1 MEKVLAGKYELQ
13 RRIGEG
19 SGGIVYLAWDRHL
32 ERLVAV
38 KSQKLPENPADCDM
52 LRREMEMLKTL
63 KHPMLPAVYD
73 FFVEEAPYLV
83 MEYIQGMNLYQLIE
97 KEGAIAEEQ
106 ACEWALQLID
116 LFSYLH
122 SHKPPVIYRDLK
134 PRNMMVCPDG
144 KLRVVDLG
152 TAFFFR
158 YSEKRMADM
167 AGTVGYAAPEQLGD
181 AENTMAKADERS
193 DIYTFG
199 ATLYHMLTGFDPSL
213 PPYGIRP
220 VRTMNPAL
228 TAGIEWIVKRC
239 TQVEPSKRYQ
249 SMEEVKADLARR
261 TYLGRR
267 HSIGGFGRKNR
278 YVLKKL
284 EKKIW
289 LTDKKTVGLL
299 AIVLLLGG
307 MVFGRQPVHIYHMEA
322 PLPVIVYNTQGQK
335 MIIRY
340 DSVYTPEGNLI
351 LELDEELFA
360 KENIQELSVSLTD
373 CLTGERQERIF
384 YVMGK

>member
-13 RRIGEG
+13 RQIGEG

-32 ERLVAV
+32 ERPVAV

-63 KHPMLPAVYD
+63 KHPMLPEVYD
-73 FFVEEAPYLV
+73 FFWEETSYLV
-83 MEYIQGMNLYQLIE
+83 MEYIQGMNLYQMIE

-106 ACEWALQLID
+106 ACEWALQIID

-158 YSEKRMADM
+158 YSERRMVGM
-167 AGTVGYAAPEQLGD
+167 AGTFGYAAPEQLGD
-181 AENTMAKADERS
+181 AENTMVKADERS

-228 TAGIEWIVKRC
+228 TSGIEWIVRRC

-249 SMEEVKADLARR
+249 SMKEVKADLERR
-261 TYLGRR
+261 AYLGRR
-267 HSIGGFGRKNR
+267 HSIGRFGRKNR
-278 YVLKKL
+278 YVLKRL

-299 AIVLLLGG
+299 ALVFLLGG

-384 YVMGK
+384 YVTGK